1 MTSQPLVSRFDRL
14 SSYLRADP
22 DNERLLADAAA
33 AGLDEHRAAEARELL
48 ERHAAGAPLSA
59 ELENLRGLAA
69 LHAGDGAAAAAA
81 LEPLAAAGEG
91 GATVRFN
98 LAVVK
103 SRTGDFA
110 GAVALIDEELL
121 AEQPGAA
128 LLKVRGLHHLGQVEE
143 ALAVGRQAVDRGQSD
158 PELMAALASLA
169 LDSDDPSLAAEYA
182 ERAGDAPEGLAAK
195 GTVLLSEGRLADA
208 LPVLRR
214 AVTAGPDNAR
224 AAAAYG
230 SALLAAGDSQ
240 AAAGELDRAAQGFGD
255 HPGSWIAAGWAR
267 LVAGDIAAARTR
279 FEAAL
284 ACDENFAES
293 HGALGV
299 ADVMEGK
306 TEEARRRLDVAARL
320 DRNCFSAALG
330 RMLLL
335 ESEGAHAAAERVK
348 DMALATPIGPGG
360 QTMAEAIAALAAGR
374 RR

>member
-14 SSYLRADP
+14 CSYLRADP

-33 AGLDEHRAAEARELL
+33 AGLDEHRAAEARDLL
-48 ERHAAGAPLSA
+48 DRRAAAAPLSA

-69 LHAGDGAAAAAA
+69 LHAGDGEAAAAT

-98 LAVVK
+98 LAVAK

-110 GAVALIDEELL
+110 GVVALIDEELL
-121 AEQPGAA
+121 AEQAAAA
-128 LLKVRGLHHLGQVEE
+128 LLKVRALHHLGQVEE
-143 ALAVGRQAVDRGQSD
+143 ALAVGKRAIDRGHAD

-169 LDSDDPSLAAEYA
+169 LDAEDPALAAKYA
-182 ERAGDAPEGLAAK
+182 DRAGNAPEGLAAK

-214 AVTAGPDNAR
+214 AVAAGPDNAR
-224 AAAAYG
+224 AAAALG
-230 SALLAAGDSQ
+230 SALLAAGDTS
-240 AAAGELDRAAQGFGD
+240 AAAGELDRAAEGFGN

-267 LVAGDIAAARTR
+267 LVAGDVAAARTR

-284 ACDENFAES
+284 ACDDSFAES

-306 TEEARRRLDVAARL
+306 TEDARRRLDVAARL

-348 DMALATPIGPGG
+348 RTALATPVGPGG